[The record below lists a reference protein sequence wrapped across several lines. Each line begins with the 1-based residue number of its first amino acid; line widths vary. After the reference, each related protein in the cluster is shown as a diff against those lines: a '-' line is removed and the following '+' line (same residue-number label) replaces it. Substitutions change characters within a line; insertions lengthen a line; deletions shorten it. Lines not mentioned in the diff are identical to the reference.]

1 MKQMN
6 IFEFMDAEK
15 EEPEFSEATK
25 KIRDIFSV
33 QHRIPRDTLRLYM
46 SAAFKEDISDR
57 KMRAMLENAKNEGFV
72 IGNNQDGQ
80 GYYVPETLKEL
91 EIIYRQ
97 NENRALSILRQQ
109 KHIKRKM
116 MEMRE

>member
-1 MKQMN
+1 MTQLSL
-6 IFEFMDAEK
+6 FET
-15 EEPEFSEATK
+15 EEPEYSETTK
-25 KIRDIFSV
+25 VIKAIFDT
-33 QHRIPRDTLRLYM
+33 QHRIQREALRLYL
-46 SAAFKEDISDR
+46 SAALKENISDR
-57 KMRAMLENAKNEGFV
+57 KMRALLEIAKNEGFV

-116 MEMRE
+116 MELRE